1 MIKHEINTNL
11 KLRDTKYVI
20 PLQSIFI
27 DESEVR
33 EAHKKIKKY
42 VVHMI
47 FDFGITLLE
56 FMNKER

>member
-1 MIKHEINTNL
+1 MIYHEINTNL

-33 EAHKKIKKY
+33 QAHQKVKKY

-56 FMNKER
+56 FIETQ